1 VTTYD
6 HDLNPFAHTHT
17 ITSHDSET
25 LCLYLLNFANVS
37 PKRDVA
43 VVVDIRLARPA
54 RTLRGFP
61 LVGGRKRDREINH
74 EGLGADICN
83 GLKLK
88 KSECADFSPCSL
100 FNDLSGA
107 PALSAAKQ
115 SLRTAVER
123 LKRLER
129 WNCWNDWNRP
139 QLRMSRVFSGKRT
152 FPIDEERDTR
162 PDRK

>member
-1 VTTYD
+1 
-6 HDLNPFAHTHT
+6 
-17 ITSHDSET
+17 
-25 LCLYLLNFANVS
+25 
-37 PKRDVA
+37 
-43 VVVDIRLARPA
+43 
-54 RTLRGFP
+54 

-100 FNDLSGA
+100 FNDLSRA

-129 WNCWNDWNRP
+129 LELLERLEPATAQNVP
-139 QLRMSRVFSGKRT
+139 SFLRQTHVS
-152 FPIDEERDTR
+152 D
-162 PDRK
+162 